1 MLRHQAGRLAA
12 ASHALIVNGGDV
24 EGASFR
30 GGAVSFPQRTI
41 HSSCS
46 YRSLTLQHRF
56 AGTKRPRRQIIGSQ
70 NRPGCCVSDSGR
82 KAWHDKQKRP
92 VRLRPH
98 ARNQPRR
105 SLSPRCGRMTSAC
118 PTSSH
123 VHLPGLRRETRG
135 CPRPEFCGPREQA
148 AQSMKCFNKNRIH
161 AAHSG
166 LCGARLL
173 VWRSRRATSPF

>member
-1 MLRHQAGRLAA
+1 MVAVPGITGREIKHRNGRWPITFGKENVR
-12 ASHALIVNGGDV
+12 SPMSKMAL
-24 EGASFR
+24 
-30 GGAVSFPQRTI
+30 
-41 HSSCS
+41 HSI
-46 YRSLTLQHRF
+46 
-56 AGTKRPRRQIIGSQ
+56 GKTKSATGSKRQIIGSQ

-105 SLSPRCGRMTSAC
+105 SLSPRCGQMTSAC

-123 VHLPGLRRETRG
+123 VRLPGLRPETRG